1 MYFEKIKHEAFHAHP
16 GYTGFFR
23 ETRRE
28 KCKTGA
34 KVEVIFELDE
44 KCWKECLVQKRS
56 KIPRKRLNFSLRQWS
71 FHLLSTP

>member
-16 GYTGFFR
+16 GYTCFFR

-34 KVEVIFELDE
+34 KVEAIFELDE
-44 KCWKECLVQKRS
+44 KCWKECLV
-56 KIPRKRLNFSLRQWS
+56 
-71 FHLLSTP
+71 